1 MILPH
6 VFNYSEKAKNTMQQQ
21 ESIDI
26 LERFLAHKFRLSK
39 SYATITT
46 YRSSVRKFE
55 EFLRDKFNLDLS
67 QLIFQVAEDKLDA
80 IDLLNEFYSW
90 LSLYKIPK
98 KNKVGYSNESIN
110 RYIQVAKELLRD
122 NKLKIYNEDVKQR
135 FKLPKRTS
143 VMTEGLTKYVINRLI
158 RLANPKL
165 VAVILIACSSG
176 MRIAEIAQLKLSDMD
191 FTKTPTQVQI
201 RAETAK
207 TREGRFTHIS
217 SEATRALQDYLL
229 RLEPTKKN
237 DDFLFLLT
245 VEDRIRTEKS
255 KNMPTKIR
263 MEELEAIKTKYESSE
278 LYARNVVA
286 TKHNL
291 QQQLDRII
299 ANNPELNKISEN
311 GRREIH
317 FHAFRYW
324 FKTQVTDA
332 HQSDFAEA
340 LMGHKS
346 LKILYYRQHTQKR
359 LEVYREIEYALT
371 ISDTEEIEKQLVE
384 TKEKNQELKT
394 EFVALRQKM
403 QYLEKRYELNN

>member
-1 MILPH
+1 
-6 VFNYSEKAKNTMQQQ
+6 
-21 ESIDI
+21 
-26 LERFLAHKFRLSK
+26 
-39 SYATITT
+39 
-46 YRSSVRKFE
+46 
-55 EFLRDKFNLDLS
+55 
-67 QLIFQVAEDKLDA
+67 
-80 IDLLNEFYSW
+80 
-90 LSLYKIPK
+90 
-98 KNKVGYSNESIN
+98 
-110 RYIQVAKELLRD
+110 
-122 NKLKIYNEDVKQR
+122 
-135 FKLPKRTS
+135 
-143 VMTEGLTKYVINRLI
+143 
-158 RLANPKL
+158 
-165 VAVILIACSSG
+165 
-176 MRIAEIAQLKLSDMD
+176 
-191 FTKTPTQVQI
+191 
-201 RAETAK
+201 
-207 TREGRFTHIS
+207 
-217 SEATRALQDYLL
+217 
-229 RLEPTKKN
+229 
-237 DDFLFLLT
+237 
-245 VEDRIRTEKS
+245 
-255 KNMPTKIR
+255 

-346 LKILYYRQHTQKR
+346 LKILYYRQHAQKR

-403 QYLEKRYELNN
+403 QYLEKRYETNN